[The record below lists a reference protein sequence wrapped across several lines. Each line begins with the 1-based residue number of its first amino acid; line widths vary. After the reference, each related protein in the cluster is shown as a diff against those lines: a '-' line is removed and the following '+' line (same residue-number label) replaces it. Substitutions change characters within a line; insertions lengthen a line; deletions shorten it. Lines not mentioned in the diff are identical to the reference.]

1 MKKPTGRLEG
11 NDLVLTRRFEAPIED
26 VWTSL
31 TKSES
36 TARWYGSWTG
46 TPGTGN
52 TIKVKLLFEQGA
64 PESEAHID
72 ACEPPRRLALSTTGQ
87 WGVKLELTLTQT
99 GSVTELRFVHH
110 LDDRQLAKDM
120 GPGWEYYLDNLVAAR
135 AGEKLPT
142 FEEYYP
148 SMQSHYTEGGPGT

>member
-11 NDLVLTRRFEAPIED
+11 NDLVLTRKFEAPIED
-26 VWTSL
+26 VWTSI

-36 TARWYGSWTG
+36 TARWFGSWTG
-46 TPGTGN
+46 TPGAGN
-52 TIKVKLLFEQGA
+52 TIKIKMVFEKDG

-72 ACEPPRRLALSTTGQ
+72 ACEPPRRLALTTTGEH
-87 WGVKLELTLTQT
+87 GVKVEITLAQT

-110 LDDRQLAKDM
+110 LLDRKLARDM

-135 AGEKLPT
+135 AGEELPR

-148 SMQSHYTEGGPGT
+148 SMQAHYTDA